1 MIDRERLVSEFLALV
16 RISSAS
22 KREGEVARRL
32 AATLEAMGA
41 AVEMDDAG
49 ERVGGECGNIL
60 ARFPGTAPDAPPLLL
75 SAHMDTV
82 LPCETVR
89 PVVRGDI
96 IRTDGTTVLGGDDKA
111 GIVAVLEAVRIARGR
126 RIPHGAIEV
135 LFTICEEIGLLG
147 AKHFDLTRL
156 TARTGL
162 VLDVDG
168 VHDLV
173 THGPAANALLIAVQG
188 LEAHAGVCP
197 ERGISAVTIAA
208 QAVAGMRLGR
218 IDAETTAN
226 LGVIEGGLAANI
238 VPGRVRI
245 RGEARSLSLEKLEA
259 QTAHMRE
266 CFERAAAAHR
276 LTLDG
281 HEHVGRCEVRV
292 QRNYER
298 LHLRE
303 DARIVRLVEAAAQRL
318 GRPFRTRATGGGS
331 DANVFTG
338 RGLEVANLACGM
350 RDIHTVNEWVDVKDL
365 MATAEHLV
373 ELLRVNAEQPA

>member
-1 MIDRERLVSEFLALV
+1 MIDRERLVGEFLALV
-16 RISSAS
+16 QISSAS

-32 AATLEAMGA
+32 VSTLTAMGA
-41 AVEMDDAG
+41 TVETDDAG
-49 ERVGGECGNIL
+49 EKVGGECGNIL
-60 ARFPGTAPDAPPLLL
+60 ARFPGTAPAAPPLLL

-111 GIVAVLEAVRIARGR
+111 GIVAVLEAVRVARDR
-126 RIPHGAIEV
+126 RIPHGEVEV

-147 AKHFDLTRL
+147 AKHFDLGRL
-156 TARTGL
+156 RARAGL

-173 THGPAANALLIAVQG
+173 IQGPAANALVVTVHG
-188 LEAHAGVCP
+188 REAHAGVCP
-197 ERGISAVTIAA
+197 ERGISAVAIAA

-238 VPGRVRI
+238 VPARVRI
-245 RGEARSLSLEKLEA
+245 RGETRSLSLEKLEA

-266 CFERAAAAHR
+266 CFELAAAAHR
-276 LTLDG
+276 VTVDG
-281 HEHVGRCEVRV
+281 QEQVGRCEVRV

-298 LHLRE
+298 LLLRE
-303 DARIVRLVEAAAQRL
+303 DARIVRVVAAAAQRL
-318 GRPFRTRATGGGS
+318 GRPFRTRTTGGGS
-331 DANVFTG
+331 DANIFTS

-350 RDIHTVNEWVDVKDL
+350 RDIHTVGEWVDVGDL
-365 MATAEHLV
+365 VATAQHLV
-373 ELLRVNAEQPA
+373 EVLRVNAEQPA

>member
-16 RISSAS
+16 QISSAS
-22 KREGEVARRL
+22 RREGEVARRL
-32 AATLEAMGA
+32 VATLEGMGA
-41 AVEMDDAG
+41 KVETDDAG
-49 ERVGGECGNIL
+49 SKVGGETGNIL
-60 ARFPGTAPDAPPLLL
+60 ARFTGTASHAPPLLL

-82 LPCETVR
+82 PPCEHIR
-89 PVVRGDI
+89 PVVQGAI

-111 GIVAVLEAVRIARGR
+111 GIVAVLEAVRTARAR
-126 RIPHGAIEV
+126 RIAHGSIEV
-135 LFTICEEIGLLG
+135 LFTICEEVGLAG
-147 AKHFDLTRL
+147 AKHFDLGRL

-173 THGPAANALLIAVQG
+173 TDAPAANALLVTVEG

-197 ERGISAVTIAA
+197 ERGLSAIAIAA

-226 LGVIEGGLAANI
+226 LGVIEGGVATNI
-238 VPGRVRI
+238 VPNRVRI
-245 RGEARSLSLEKLEA
+245 RGETRSLSVEKLEA
-259 QTAHMRE
+259 QTAHMRG
-266 CFERAAAAHR
+266 CFEAAAAAHR
-276 LTLDG
+276 VLLDG
-281 HEHVGRCEVRV
+281 HEHTGRCEVRV

-298 LHLRE
+298 LHLGD
-303 DARIVRLVEAAAQRL
+303 DARIVRLVGLAARRL

-331 DANVFTG
+331 DANVFTS

-350 RDIHTVNEWVDVKDL
+350 RDIHTVNEWVDVEDL
-365 MATAEHLV
+365 FATAEHLV
-373 ELLRVNAEQPA
+373 ELLRVNAEQPD

>member
-16 RISSAS
+16 QISSPS

-32 AATLEAMGA
+32 LATLEGMGA
-41 AVEMDDAG
+41 RVETDDAG
-49 ERVGGECGNIL
+49 EKVGGNCGNIL
-60 ARFPGTAPDAPPLLL
+60 ARFAGTASDAPPLLL

-82 LPCETVR
+82 LPCDHVR
-89 PVVRGDI
+89 PVVQGDI

-111 GIVAVLEAVRIARGR
+111 GIVAVLEAVRSAHAR
-126 RIPHGAIEV
+126 RIPHGPIEV
-135 LFTICEEIGLLG
+135 LFTIGEEIGLVG
-147 AKHFDLTRL
+147 AKHFDLGRL

-173 THGPAANALLIAVQG
+173 TQAPAANALLVTVQG

-197 ERGISAVTIAA
+197 ERGLSAIAIAA

-238 VPGRVRI
+238 VPNRVRV
-245 RGEARSLSLEKLEA
+245 RGETRSLSVEKLEA
-259 QTAHMRE
+259 QTAHMRG

-276 LTLDG
+276 LLLDG
-281 HEHVGRCEVRV
+281 QEHTGRCEVRV

-298 LHLRE
+298 LNLRE
-303 DARIVRLVEAAAQRL
+303 DARIVRLVGVAAQRL

-331 DANVFTG
+331 DANVFSS

-350 RDIHTVNEWVDVKDL
+350 RDIHTVHEWVDVKDL
-365 MATAEHLV
+365 VATAEHLV
-373 ELLRVNAEQPA
+373 ELLQVNAEQPD

>member
-16 RISSAS
+16 QISSAS

-32 AATLEAMGA
+32 LATLEGMGA
-41 AVEMDDAG
+41 RVETDDAG
-49 ERVGGECGNIL
+49 DKVGGDCGNIL
-60 ARFPGTAPDAPPLLL
+60 ARFAGTASDAPALLL

-82 LPCETVR
+82 LPCDHVR
-89 PVVRGDI
+89 PVVQGDI

-111 GIVAVLEAVRIARGR
+111 GIVAVLEAVRSARAR

-135 LFTICEEIGLLG
+135 LFTIGEEIGLVG
-147 AKHFDLTRL
+147 AKHFDLGRL

-173 THGPAANALLIAVQG
+173 TQAPAANALLVTVQG

-197 ERGISAVTIAA
+197 ERGLSAIAIAA

-238 VPGRVRI
+238 VPNRVRI
-245 RGEARSLSLEKLEA
+245 RGETRSLSVEKLEA
-259 QTAHMRE
+259 QTAHMRA

-276 LTLDG
+276 LLLDG
-281 HEHVGRCEVRV
+281 QEHRGRCEVRV

-298 LHLRE
+298 LNLRE
-303 DARIVRLVEAAAQRL
+303 DARIVRLVGVAAQRL

-331 DANVFTG
+331 DANVFSS

-350 RDIHTVNEWVDVKDL
+350 RDIHTVHEWVDVKDL
-365 MATAEHLV
+365 VATAEHLV
-373 ELLRVNAEQPA
+373 ELLRVNAEEPD